1 MIITLFKYLNM
12 DHQINL
18 LKMIGKLNGLSFLH
32 TKHGDFF
39 RKKGGA
45 SRNQIKTNPA
55 FAKTREINKE
65 FGEISRA
72 GKWIRTSLRHI
83 TGTESDD
90 LVVSRLVKQLALV
103 IKTDTTNLH
112 GDRKVGFGLL
122 TADGKAHLQGFN
134 FNINSE
140 LRNVLKC
147 NYHVDIASGVV
158 SIPDFVTQNQL
169 HFPVT
174 ATHCSIESAW
184 SEIDFVSGQFN
195 YSISPAV
202 SLAKD
207 LTRQNIVLT
216 PAQQPTGKGILLVV
230 LKVSFLREVKS
241 RFYAVKNGAVN
252 AMELVAIF

>member
-1 MIITLFKYLNM
+1 MIITLFKFLNM

-18 LKMIGKLNGLSFLH
+18 IKMVSKLNGLSFFNS
-32 TKHGDFF
+32 KNGFIF
-39 RKKGGA
+39 RRPAGPSKK
-45 SRNQIKTNPA
+45 RIQTDPA
-55 FAKTREINKE
+55 YFRTRENNKE
-65 FGEISRA
+65 FGEISRV

-158 SIPDFVTQNQL
+158 SIPDFVPQ
-169 HFPVT
+169 
-174 ATHCSIESAW
+174 
-184 SEIDFVSGQFN
+184 
-195 YSISPAV
+195 
-202 SLAKD
+202 
-207 LTRQNIVLT
+207 
-216 PAQQPTGKGILLVV
+216 
-230 LKVSFLREVKS
+230 
-241 RFYAVKNGAVN
+241 
-252 AMELVAIF
+252 

>member
-1 MIITLFKYLNM
+1 M

-18 LKMIGKLNGLSFLH
+18 LKMIGTLNGLSFLH
-32 TKHGDFF
+32 TKHGGFF
-39 RKKGGA
+39 RRKGGA
-45 SRNQIKTNPA
+45 SRNQIKTKPA
-55 FAKTREINKE
+55 FARTREINKE

-72 GKWIRTSLRHI
+72 GKWIRTSLRPI

-90 LVVSRLVKQLALV
+90 LVVSRMVKQLALV

-147 NYHVDIASGVV
+147 NYLVDVESGVV
-158 SIPDFVTQNQL
+158 SIPDFVTKNQL

-174 ATHCSIESAW
+174 ATHCSIESGW

-207 LTRQNIVLT
+207 LTKQSIVLT
-216 PAQQPTGKGILLVV
+216 PAQSPTGNGILFVR
-230 LKVSFLREVKS
+230 LKGTFLQ
-241 RFYAVKNGAVN
+241 
-252 AMELVAIF
+252 